1 MGTNFQKKTRRLSWT
16 NAMKLWPGST
26 LTRQLRRMNSKT
38 RRRKLKVFA
47 LQSSKNCM
55 LLLEGLQVVCQE
67 VCQVVCQE
75 VCLEVCQTWVQVLVP
90 EVDQLLKELIEK
102 TVIWENKT
110 MKSKLITW
118 IVPRK
123 RHA

>member
-47 LQSSKNCM
+47 LQSSRNCM
-55 LLLEGLQVVCQE
+55 LLLEVLQVVCQVVCQE
-67 VCQVVCQE
+67 GCQVVCQE
-75 VCLEVCQTWVQVLVP
+75 VCPTWVQVLVP
-90 EVDQLLKELIEK
+90 EVDQLSK
-102 TVIWENKT
+102 
-110 MKSKLITW
+110 KLIKKLIPKKPIT
-118 IVPRK
+118 
-123 RHA
+123 

>member
-1 MGTNFQKKTRRLSWT
+1 MGTRRRSWT

-26 LTRQLRRMNSKT
+26 LTKQLRRMNLKT

-47 LQSSKNCM
+47 LQSSRNCM
-55 LLLEGLQVVCQE
+55 LLLEEHQE

-75 VCLEVCQTWVQVLVP
+75 VCPTWVQVLVP
-90 EVDQLLKELIEK
+90 EVDQLSKKLIKK
-102 TVIWENKT
+102 TVFWENNKT
-110 MKSKLITW
+110 RKSKLITW